1 MNPVHR
7 VESPRMNLRV
17 EIPAARLLLV
27 MAAAGIGLLP
37 VTPAAADGII
47 DIVAI
52 GVPSTEAEDANGQP
66 EDGCQL
72 RFEVSNRGPVEL
84 TTFMSSF
91 AVIKASTGAPLQ
103 AHFPIALSK
112 LGPGQQQRTPPDLIH
127 GAICADLKVQ
137 IKGQTCM
144 SGPLIECPSLGLS
157 ARGLAGIERR
167 KRK

>member
-1 MNPVHR
+1 
-7 VESPRMNLRV
+7 MNLRF

-27 MAAAGIGLLP
+27 MAAAGAGLLP
-37 VTPAAADGII
+37 AATAAADGSI

-72 RFEVSNRGPVEL
+72 RFEVSNRGPVAL
-84 TTFMSSF
+84 SAFMSSF
-91 AVIKASTGAPLQ
+91 AVMKASTGAPLQ
-103 AHFPIALSK
+103 AHFPIALTK

-127 GAICADLKVQ
+127 GATCADLKVQ

-144 SGPLIECPSLGLS
+144 SGPLIECPSIGLS

>member
-1 MNPVHR
+1 
-7 VESPRMNLRV
+7 MNLRF

-27 MAAAGIGLLP
+27 MAAAGAGLLP
-37 VTPAAADGII
+37 AAPATAADGSI

-72 RFEVSNRGPVEL
+72 RFEVSNRGPVAL
-84 TTFMSSF
+84 SAFMSSF
-91 AVIKASTGAPLQ
+91 AVMKASTGAPLQ
-103 AHFPIALSK
+103 AHFPIALTK

-127 GAICADLKVQ
+127 GATCADLKVQ

-144 SGPLIECPSLGLS
+144 SGPLIECPSIGLS
-157 ARGLAGIERR
+157 ARGLAGIEWR